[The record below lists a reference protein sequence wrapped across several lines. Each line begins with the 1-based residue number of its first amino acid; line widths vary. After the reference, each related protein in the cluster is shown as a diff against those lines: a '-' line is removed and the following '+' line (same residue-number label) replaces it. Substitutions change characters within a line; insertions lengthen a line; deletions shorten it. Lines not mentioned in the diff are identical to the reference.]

1 MMKGT
6 PVSMAMNC
14 DGLLRGCIS
23 LLDEIV
29 FVGSLNGTFSWMRIA
44 TTFLCT

>member
-1 MMKGT
+1 MRGM

-14 DGLLRGCIS
+14 DGLLCGCTP

-29 FVGSLNGTFSWMRIA
+29 FVGSQNETFSWVRIA